1 MEPTEHLLPEEIE
14 ALKADTTKL
23 RLEVA
28 LGLAVI
34 IALIIG
40 GLVWYMA
47 THPAPKGTGGLF
59 GTTTPSGTDSGSN
72 PPLSINE
79 ETHYYTVEA
88 TYPSGT
94 PLKATAGAAADAK
107 AVEVMKQF
115 ELNTISAFKEN
126 GDFNHLTAEDKQI
139 YTDGRKQAVS
149 IEYTLKTS
157 PKTISYV
164 YQIYMDTFG
173 AHGNIYYRTF
183 TFDRKTG
190 ASLVLGDIFS
200 PGTDYLS
207 LLSKKSREE
216 LPKQQAKQ
224 EEVPVSEIPMDFI
237 NSGTLPEADSF
248 QNWYLDTHASL
259 PSLPGG
265 SVCTRSAAGRHP
277 TCIARYRHQRLVS
290 LIWKTVRSASRN
302 ASRSASSKTRR
313 SHSHSSITRRSYRV
327 TYLFPRSDTWSAT
340 KDSNRKSAQR

>member
-1 MEPTEHLLPEEIE
+1 MPHPCGGAKSFERYTGIHMEPTEHLLPEEIE

-248 QNWYLDTHASL
+248 QNWYLEGSTLTLLFPPYQVAAYALGPQQVDIPLASL
-259 PSLPGG
+259 GTAINAL
-265 SVCTRSAAGRHP
+265 
-277 TCIARYRHQRLVS
+277 YR
-290 LIWKTVRSASRN
+290 
-302 ASRSASSKTRR
+302 
-313 SHSHSSITRRSYRV
+313 
-327 TYLFPRSDTWSAT
+327 
-340 KDSNRKSAQR
+340 